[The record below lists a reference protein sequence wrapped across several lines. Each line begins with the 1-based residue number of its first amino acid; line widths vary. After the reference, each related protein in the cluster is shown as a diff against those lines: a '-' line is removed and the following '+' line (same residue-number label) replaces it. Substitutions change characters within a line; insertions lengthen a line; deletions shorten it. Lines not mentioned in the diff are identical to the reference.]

1 MNDLNRIIE
10 SIEGTLALEGLYLTE
25 EDYQTLNRI
34 HDGQTTPEQ
43 EIERLNEY
51 YKGLQKQEER

>member
-10 SIEGTLALEGLYLTE
+10 CIEGTLALEGLYLTE

-34 HDGQTTPEQ
+34 HSGQTTHEQ

-51 YKGLQKQEER
+51 YKGLQK